1 MKLAIDKL
9 QFNQAGLIP
18 AIVQDETSGTVLM
31 MAYMNEE
38 SLKRTMETKETW
50 FYSRSR
56 QELWHK
62 GGSSGNTQTVS
73 SLLYDCDGDTLLVL
87 VNPAGPACHT
97 GKTSCF
103 YRTLD
108 DSPLPKATMLSILES
123 LVLKR
128 KESPVEGSYTNYL
141 FDKGIDKILKKVGE
155 ENAEVIIAA
164 KNPDREEVIYETADL
179 LYHLTVLL
187 AEREIS
193 WDEIM
198 QELKKRHKK

>member
-1 MKLAIDKL
+1 MKLAIDEL

-18 AIVQDETSGTVLM
+18 AIVQDEATGAVLM

-38 SLKRTMETKETW
+38 SLKRTIETKETW

-62 GGSSGNTQTVS
+62 GESSGNTQAVS

-87 VNPAGPACHT
+87 VNPEGPACHT

-103 YRTLD
+103 YRTVD
-108 DSPLPKATMLSILES
+108 GSPVARATMLNTLES
-123 LVLKR
+123 LVLER
-128 KESPVEGSYTNYL
+128 KETPVEGSYTNYL

-164 KNPDREEVIYETADL
+164 KNTDRGEMIYETADL
-179 LYHLTVLL
+179 MYHLTVLL
-187 AEREIS
+187 AEKNIS
-193 WDEIM
+193 WEEIM